1 MTLNTPHWSPETRPF
16 QEVWYLKLNDPGNQR
31 ALWLRFTLL
40 VSHNGFKRVA
50 ETWAIFFQRNPAK
63 DVTKT
68 ALKQTFSI
76 ENFSFRAIE
85 NGGDGGIQIAQSEL
99 TPTSTKGS
107 IQSKGNTIDWDLKMT
122 ANQAHSFNMVPEILS
137 KIKVVKNTAVT
148 VAEDLRFTGTSK
160 INGETVSWNL
170 APGMQ
175 GHLSGP
181 KNGHSWTWGHCN
193 CFTDESGNPAPFVFD
208 GLTAR
213 AQVAG
218 APTPWLSTF
227 FFLYRGTP
235 YHFNTL
241 WDSLRVR
248 STHSYTGWSFQAD
261 RGELS
266 FRGEARA
273 EHKDFAGVTYEDT
286 NGSLLYCANSKLSNM
301 KIHVYRNGKLES
313 TFVSN
318 GNAAFE
324 IVSREK
330 NPYVPLL
337 L

>member
-1 MTLNTPHWSPETRPF
+1 MTGNSPLWAPDRQPF
-16 QEVWYLKLNDPGNQR
+16 QEVWYLKLNDPSAQR

-40 VSHNGFKRVA
+40 VSHNGFKRIA
-50 ETWAIFFQRNPAK
+50 EVWAIFFQRGLTK
-63 DVTKT
+63 DISKI

-76 ENFSFRAIE
+76 ENFANNPSST
-85 NGGDGGIQIAQSEL
+85 GIQIAQSEL
-99 TPTSTKGS
+99 TSSLTKGA
-107 IQSKGNTIDWDLKMT
+107 IQSKGNSIEWDLKISS
-122 ANQAHSFNMVPEILS
+122 AQDYSFNMVPETLS
-137 KIKVVKNTAVT
+137 RLKVVKNTAVT

-160 INGETVSWNL
+160 INGETVSWNQ

-193 CFTDESGNPAPFVFD
+193 CFTDEKGNAVPFVFD

-235 YHFNTL
+235 YRFNTL
-241 WDSLRVR
+241 WDALRVR
-248 STHSYTGWSFQAD
+248 SSHSHTEWSFQAD

-266 FRGEARA
+266 FRGEAKA

-301 KIHVYRNGKLES
+301 KIHVYRRGKLES

-324 IVSREK
+324 VVSREK
-330 NPYVPLL
+330 NPYVPILI
-337 L
+337 